1 MYISHYDTIH
11 LFKVSVSRYITD
23 DIIQREVINLAYT
36 VFLGVIS
43 LRNSDPKLIIQRLNF
58 QRQNNALV
66 ILIEKDSLK
75 R

>member
-1 MYISHYDTIH
+1 M
-11 LFKVSVSRYITD
+11 SRYITD

-58 QRQNNALV
+58 KRQNNALV